1 MAETQ
6 GTILITT
13 QKFHT
18 QVILDDLMGLEK
30 VVFYPIINT
39 NGVVIGLGAK
49 DYFKVIRIT
58 DSKDI
63 FDKFLTTYSGLV
75 IFGNAKE
82 CFKYFKTHNL
92 PFPAKFADLDLGAY
106 LQESE
111 RKLDLFSLI
120 ESKYGV
126 KLNYDLASIKVAT
139 TQSEDIFGEPE
150 EILDLTGLDAVCRH
164 YMLLA
169 EEFLDTFTPQLTK
182 LWLDIESPLTT
193 VLAKMELAGVYIN
206 KQKLSETAAD
216 LTKQSKAL
224 EKEILSLLNTENIN
238 LNSSQQLADAL
249 QKKGFNLSKK
259 GSSGKLSVDKFVLE
273 ELSSQDES
281 GVIQKI
287 LEYRTL
293 VKLLSTYTDN
303 LISLLDSQS
312 RLHCQFSQA
321 QAATGRISSN
331 SPNLQNI
338 PIRNQEY
345 GGIIRSCFAA
355 SEGRVMV
362 SADYSQ
368 IELRLLAHFTGDPVL
383 TEAFELNQDIHRRT
397 AAEIFEIP
405 LENVTKEQRGLGKTL
420 NFALLYQQGSF
431 ATARQ
436 LGITVK
442 EAKVFID
449 KYFASF
455 ATVKPFIE
463 SVLEKA
469 REVGY
474 TESLSGRRRYYK
486 YLNSTNKMLAREDQ
500 RAAFN
505 MVLQGSNADLIKIAM
520 NQIDKKI
527 TEQKLDAIMMLQ
539 VHDELVFEVAEKD
552 LVEVTDLV
560 RNIMSNPPLKLNVPL
575 LVDTASG
582 PNWAEC

>member
-1 MAETQ
+1 MIPDPYIIHSQKPEIQKVLEKLLNLDKLVIFPIFSTSK
-6 GTILITT
+6 TIFGLYGDDV
-13 QKFHT
+13 FE
-18 QVILDDLMGLEK
+18 ILDISDYRDLINDFLEQ
-30 VVFYPIINT
+30 
-39 NGVVIGLGAK
+39 
-49 DYFKVIRIT
+49 
-58 DSKDI
+58 
-63 FDKFLTTYSGLV
+63 YSGLI
-75 IFGNAKE
+75 IFGSAKE
-82 CFKYFKTHNL
+82 TFKYFKSHSL
-92 PFPAKFADLDLGAY
+92 SFPVKFADLELGAY

-120 ESKYGV
+120 ESKYSV
-126 KLNYDLASIKVAT
+126 QLNHDLASTKAAF
-139 TQSEDIFGEPE
+139 TQSEDIFGETE
-150 EILDLTGLDAVCRH
+150 EIVDLTGLEIVCQHFMR
-164 YMLLA
+164 LT

-182 LWLDIESPLTT
+182 LWLEIESPLTT

-206 KQKLSETAAD
+206 KQKLSDTAIE

-224 EKEILSLLNTENIN
+224 EKDILAVLETENIN
-238 LNSSQQLADAL
+238 LNSSQQLAEAL
-249 QKKGFNLSKK
+249 QSKGFNLSKK

-273 ELSSQDES
+273 ELSLEDES

-355 SEGRVMV
+355 PEDRVLM

-383 TEAFELNQDIHRRT
+383 TEAFELNQDIHLRT

-405 LENVTKEQRGLGKTL
+405 LDKVTKEQRGLGKTL

-436 LGITVK
+436 LGISVK
-442 EAKVFID
+442 EAKVFIE
-449 KYFASF
+449 KYFATF

-469 REVGY
+469 KEVGY

-486 YLNSTNKMLAREDQ
+486 YLNSTNKILAREDQ

-520 NQIDKKI
+520 NEIDKKI

-539 VHDELVFEVAEKD
+539 VHDELVFEIAKKD
-552 LVEVTDLV
+552 LELVTKLV
-560 RNIMSNPPLKLNVPL
+560 RDTMSNPPIKLQVPL

-582 PNWAEC
+582 ENWAEC